1 MFVCVCTHACAPA
14 KSEQGRINGLLALS
28 IFGWHFRARIG
39 KALHLRKGCST
50 GRGAS
55 EDQVL
60 RELLGPAE
68 QLGKRAGVCLGARGL
83 GSQRALEVAT
93 GTSPGG

>member
-1 MFVCVCTHACAPA
+1 MPCWH
-14 KSEQGRINGLLALS
+14 LAFSAGISGQKL
-28 IFGWHFRARIG
+28 G

-50 GRGAS
+50 RRGAS

-60 RELLGPAE
+60 RELLGPAK

-83 GSQRALEVAT
+83 GSRRALEVAT
-93 GTSPGG
+93 GASPGG